1 MVKCPALQKGQ
12 LTSKFFRNYSKKGSY
27 LMAKCANC
35 GKATTF
41 GHSRSFSQRAT
52 NRPFKPNLQKTI
64 VMEQGRVVH
73 KVLCTKCIKAMG
85 KSVA

>member
-1 MVKCPALQKGQ
+1 MVKCRAFEKGKQ
-12 LTSKFFRNYSKKGSY
+12 YSKFFRNYSKKGSY
-27 LMAKCANC
+27 QMAKCAHC

-73 KVLCTKCIKAMG
+73 KVLCTKCIKALG

>member
-1 MVKCPALQKGQ
+1 
-12 LTSKFFRNYSKKGSY
+12 
-27 LMAKCANC
+27 MAKCAHC
-35 GKATTF
+35 GKSTTF

-52 NRPFKPNLQKTI
+52 NRKFKPNLQKTI
-64 VMEQGRVVH
+64 VMENGRVAR